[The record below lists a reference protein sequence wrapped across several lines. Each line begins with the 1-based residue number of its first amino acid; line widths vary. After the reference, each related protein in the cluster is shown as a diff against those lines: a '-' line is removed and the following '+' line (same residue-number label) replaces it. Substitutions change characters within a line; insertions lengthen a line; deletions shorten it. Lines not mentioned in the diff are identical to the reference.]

1 MQRNTVAYSAAIR
14 ACEKGEQWQQTLE
27 LFARMPGEG
36 VRRYTITCSAA
47 INACEKGEGEQWQH
61 NLEFFARMP
70 GEGVWRNTITCSAA
84 MNACEKGGEW
94 QQTLDVSKGVVI
106 GEENMRRAAY
116 TNAEKNHCMSSD
128 TRSLEEYAQ

>member
-47 INACEKGEGEQWQH
+47 INACEKG
-61 NLEFFARMP
+61 
-70 GEGVWRNTITCSAA
+70 
-84 MNACEKGGEW
+84 GEW

-106 GEENMRRAAY
+106 GEENMRRPAY
-116 TNAEKNHCMSSD
+116 TNAENDHCMSSD
-128 TRSLEEYAQ
+128 TRSMVVVRPVVVLDVYSMSC